1 MIIDLFFHLC
11 INFDIMRVKTSS
23 YDSFWKNLIQFIGD
37 DMCYGIK
44 KVDQVGGMEV
54 RRIGWYTKFE

>member
-1 MIIDLFFHLC
+1 
-11 INFDIMRVKTSS
+11 MRVKTSS